1 MAQSLFTI
9 KEIADA
15 LGYSKPSISKAISE
29 LGIEPDKKGRS
40 FVLTEDQAISI
51 AEYFN
56 TSFTAKK
63 DPKESEGSNKEVEAL
78 EKTISILEKQLEVKD
93 KQIEELGNTISSLID
108 TNKALSA
115 SIAMYEAKILFADP
129 EQTQTETK
137 DDIKGSS
144 QDPKEEKKKGLFARL
159 FGI

>member
-1 MAQSLFTI
+1 MTQSLFTI

-29 LGIEPDKKGRS
+29 LGIEPDKKGRA
-40 FVLTEDQAISI
+40 FVLTEDQARSI

-56 TSFTAKK
+56 TSFEIKK
-63 DPKESEGSNKEVEAL
+63 DPKETEGSTKEVEAL
-78 EKTISILEKQLEVKD
+78 EKTISILEKQLEIKD

-115 SIAMYEAKILFADP
+115 SIAASDVKALLSDP
-129 EQTQTETK
+129 EQIKKQTK
-137 DDIKGSS
+137 DAVEDPA
-144 QDPKEEKKKGLFARL
+144 QDPKEEKKKSLFARL

>member
-1 MAQSLFTI
+1 MTQSLFTI

-29 LGIEPDKKGRS
+29 LGIDPDKKGRS
-40 FVLTEDQAISI
+40 FVLTKDQARSI

-56 TSFTAKK
+56 TSFEVKN
-63 DPKESEGSNKEVEAL
+63 DPKETKGSSKEIEAL

-93 KQIEELGNTISSLID
+93 KQIEELGNTVSNLID

-115 SIAMYEAKILFADP
+115 SIAMYEAKVLFADP
-129 EQTQTETK
+129 EQAETEIK
-137 DDIKGSS
+137 NDIEESS
-144 QDPKEEKKKGLFARL
+144 QDPKEEKKKGFFARL